1 MDAATLLIDDDAGF
15 AESVAASFEARD
27 IPLDVANSW
36 EAGLDLYRVG
46 LHELVVAD
54 YNLPGS
60 KHGLKLLLEVKA
72 LRPSSRLVLISGRVT
87 PTAADLIAAAGLVD
101 RFIPKTP
108 DLAREL
114 IDEAREAE
122 SRAGQ
127 GTNWRQIGGAHLA
140 RNTIDDGA
148 LESIDAALRVQVES

>member
-1 MDAATLLIDDDAGF
+1 VAASTLLIDDETGF
-15 AESVAASFEARD
+15 VESVAASFEARD
-27 IPLDVANSW
+27 LLLDVASSW
-36 EAGLDLYRVG
+36 ESGLALYRAG

-101 RFIPKTP
+101 RFIPKTT
-108 DLAREL
+108 DMAREL
-114 IDEAREAE
+114 IDEGREAE
-122 SRAGQ
+122 RRSMQ
-127 GTNWRQIGGAHLA
+127 DTDWRHVAGAHLA
-140 RNTIDDGA
+140 RSSIDEAA
-148 LESIDAALRVQVES
+148 LEAVDAALRVQVES

>member
-1 MDAATLLIDDDAGF
+1 MAAAVLFIDDDAAF

-27 IPLDVANSW
+27 LPLDVANSW
-36 EAGLDLYRVG
+36 DAGLALYRAG

-60 KHGLKLLLEVKA
+60 RHGLKLLLEVKA
-72 LRPSSRLVLISGRVT
+72 LRPSTRLVLISGRVT

-101 RFIPKTP
+101 RFIPKTR

-114 IDEAREAE
+114 IEEAREATR
-122 SRAGQ
+122 RAEHD
-127 GTNWRQIGGAHLA
+127 TDWRQFAGAHLA
-140 RNTIDDGA
+140 RNTIDEAA
-148 LESIDAALRVQVES
+148 LDAVDAALRVQVES